1 MDWKRFP
8 KYSKHF
14 DTLQAEMD
22 QTFELCDDLNG
33 IADDIV
39 IYGISEI
46 ENDNH
51 MHMTITRWNTSGFYL

>member
-1 MDWKRFP
+1 MDWKRFRN
-8 KYSKHF
+8 YSKHF
-14 DTLQAEMD
+14 DTFQAEMD
-22 QTFELCDDLNG
+22 QTFELCDDSNG

-51 MHMTITRWNTSGFYL
+51 MHMTITRWNTTGFYL